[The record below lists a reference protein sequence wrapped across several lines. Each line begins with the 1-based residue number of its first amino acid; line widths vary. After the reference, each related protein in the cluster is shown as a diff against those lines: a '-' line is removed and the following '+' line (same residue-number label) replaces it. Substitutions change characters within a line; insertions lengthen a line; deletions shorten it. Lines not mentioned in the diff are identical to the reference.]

1 MLMNTPQAKIGWTA
15 KPFSLLD
22 PNGKTY
28 NLSDL
33 QGKNGLV
40 IAFIC
45 NHCPYVK
52 NIIDRLVNDAKL
64 LQMKGVNVVAIN
76 SNDYSYVPEDSPA
89 HMREFAKNNGF
100 TFPYLVDEDQSIAKT
115 YGALCTPDFFGFDKF
130 GELQYRGRLDDARM
144 GNSSNRKAELL
155 DAMLQI
161 AITGN
166 GPPSQC
172 PSIGCSIKWK

>member
-1 MLMNTPQAKIGWTA
+1 MLINTPHAEIGWSA

-22 PNGKTY
+22 TNGKAY
-28 NLSDL
+28 HLSDL
-33 QGKNGLV
+33 QGQNSLV

-52 NIIDRLVNDAKL
+52 SIIDRFVNDAKM
-64 LQMKGVNVVAIN
+64 LQEEGINVVAIN
-76 SNDYSYVPEDSPA
+76 SNDYSYVPEDSPE
-89 HMREFAKNNGF
+89 HMREFAKLNKF

-115 YGALCTPDFFGFDKF
+115 YEAVCTPDFFGFDKF
-130 GELQYRGRLDDARM
+130 GKLQYRGRLDDARM

-161 AITGN
+161 ATTGY
-166 GPPSQC
+166 GPSSQF
-172 PSIGCSIKWK
+172 PSIGCSIKWR